1 MPWRFAFPRLHD
13 TVQPIMPTALLTD
26 LHANREALEACLEHT
41 HRVGATRFAI
51 TGDLVGYGADPSW
64 VVQTV
69 MRMVADGAV
78 VVRGNHDEAAV
89 HGAPGRMRAV
99 AAEAIDWTRTQLSDA
114 ERLFLAELP
123 LTAQLDDILLV
134 HANAWDPGGWE
145 YVEGAFEAGR
155 SLQACTQW
163 LTVCGHVH
171 EPALYRTAPGTR
183 TVGFA
188 PVPAVP
194 IPLSAQ
200 RRWLAIPGSVGQPRD
215 GVAAACWALFDER
228 DATLTFHRV
237 PYDVEAAA
245 RKVRA
250 AGLPESLAVRL
261 ENGW

>member
-1 MPWRFAFPRLHD
+1 
-13 TVQPIMPTALLTD
+13 MPTAFLTD
-26 LHANREALEACLEHT
+26 LHANREAFEACLEHAD
-41 HRVGATRFAI
+41 RAGATRFAI

-64 VVQTV
+64 VVQRV
-69 MRMVADGAV
+69 MRMVADGAI

-89 HGAPGRMRAV
+89 HGASGRMRAV
-99 AAEAIDWTRTQLSDA
+99 AAEAIEWTRSRLNDA
-114 ERLFLAELP
+114 ERRFLAELP
-123 LTAQLDDILLV
+123 LTARLDDVLLV

-145 YVEGAFEAGR
+145 YVEGAFEAAR

-163 LTVCGHVH
+163 LVVCGHVH
-171 EPALYRTAPGTR
+171 EPALYRTAPGGR
-183 TVGFA
+183 SVGFT
-188 PVPAVP
+188 PVPGVP

-215 GVAAACWALFDER
+215 GIAAACWALLDER

-237 PYDVEAAA
+237 SYDVEAAA